1 MDSVTQIPSVLTSL
15 SKQPGAS
22 EPHWPGFRSQPH
34 TAPCGFPSSGHSVL
48 TGSTRRGRCV
58 EFPGHG
64 LQSAW
69 LIVSALDRVGSWG
82 CCFVI
87 KPPQEPGGKG
97 ADPLPPAQRR
107 KLRFREDQRLMHS
120 SKGKAEKAP
129 PPLLSPFITGSA
141 SRLHRG
147 AGSCPRAGGAMRGPG
162 GRKQGVGGPQNFLPA
177 STPLALIRRPSP
189 GPLPPWPGVRTPL
202 STDQGPGVSPRPPPL
217 HSLPSHFPRSVL

>member
-34 TAPCGFPSSGHSVL
+34 TAPCRFPSSGHSVL

-147 AGSCPRAGGAMRGPG
+147 AGSCPRAGGGNERPWW
-162 GRKQGVGGPQNFLPA
+162 KQTGSGGPTEFSPSSHPA
-177 STPLALIRRPSP
+177 GPHQETLSRAAPSMAWSENTPE
-189 GPLPPWPGVRTPL
+189 
-202 STDQGPGVSPRPPPL
+202 
-217 HSLPSHFPRSVL
+217 H